1 MQHVLLRD
9 VVNCFVASH
18 PVFWTLLIKYSS
30 DPLINMDGL
39 YGLSTRLCVSMHERS
54 LYVKTHDYPH
64 TFSLEFTVPPGKLPI
79 LSTDKSTD
87 QFSMFSSHAW
97 TRSFLCALCL
107 QPLTQLSTCTPT
119 PPPASRHTFRAR
131 TDLFVLWHTFYRK
144 V

>member
-1 MQHVLLRD
+1 MQHVPLRD

-54 LYVKTHDYPH
+54 LYVQTHDYRH

-79 LSTDKSTD
+79 LSTDNGSVFNVFKSCMNSV
-87 QFSMFSSHAW
+87 FP
-97 TRSFLCALCL
+97 LCSVSAASNAA
-107 QPLTQLSTCTPT
+107 QHMHTHTPACIKT
-119 PPPASRHTFRAR
+119 H
-131 TDLFVLWHTFYRK
+131 V
-144 V
+144 